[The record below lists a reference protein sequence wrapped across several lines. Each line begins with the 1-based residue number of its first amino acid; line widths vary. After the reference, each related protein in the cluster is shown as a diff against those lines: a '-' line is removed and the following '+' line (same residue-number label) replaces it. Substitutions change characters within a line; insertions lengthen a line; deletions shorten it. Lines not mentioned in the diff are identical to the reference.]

1 MEIEEEKENE
11 SFFGEASDKRWQLWQ
26 KGDSSSEGWWS
37 QWWYDEMHRQSGR
50 ERIILENEYVRL
62 NWEEMLDLNNIRFG
76 SWKNKGF
83 KGIKKNN
90 GNLISVLKMGL
101 KENRNG
107 EL

>member
-1 MEIEEEKENE
+1 
-11 SFFGEASDKRWQLWQ
+11 
-26 KGDSSSEGWWS
+26 
-37 QWWYDEMHRQSGR
+37 
-50 ERIILENEYVRL
+50 
-62 NWEEMLDLNNIRFG
+62 MLDLNNIRFG

-83 KGIKKNN
+83 NGIKKNN